1 MTCLIDAIYFVCFG
15 DGWGV
20 WGECHPL
27 DGNRWIVEQDGSW
40 SYSDFSCRDPTWRS
54 KTAILIKWMKIQKS
68 DLADQTLMQASS
80 RLKLLLLVF
89 LVLAFSI
96 WLAGVTY
103 HVIPNLNPAPLT
115 SRFLQILELSWTLCT
130 KVQCGDPM
138 FVHVCNCKRVFLD
151 VLMTGKG
158 KILASLCFQMFNIVI
173 PN

>member
-1 MTCLIDAIYFVCFG
+1 MCFG

-68 DLADQTLMQASS
+68 DLADQTLIQASS
-80 RLKLLLLVF
+80 RFSSLLLVF
-89 LVLAFSI
+89 WVFVFSI

-138 FVHVCNCKRVFLD
+138 FVHVCNRKEFFLD

-158 KILASLCFQMFNIVI
+158 KILASLCFQIFNIVI